1 MLESHTIFLQDRIKE
16 TSYTVGAGSFV
27 LNGASNGFSSFG
39 SVYTNGDNLFYAA
52 TDGTF
57 YEVGSGVYVTGV
69 QNFLIRF
76 PFRSTNNNS
85 IVNFGEGLKEVFVTY
100 PATNSVYSASGLQG
114 YQAPQQSGIAYW
126 STSNILNYDSNFV
139 WDESNDRIGIRKNNP
154 SYTIDIGGTAAQ
166 SIIRSSGLLVG
177 SSGIVFPSGNNGN
190 SSYIG
195 GTQLSH
201 YEPIVLNNLTGSDQI
216 LELSG
221 VAQNNIL
228 LKKQNAGL
236 VFAGPASGCTPPCSP
251 DYPNFRPLTWEDIP
265 KLPIKTI
272 VSSSDSG
279 ELGEMCIDSSYL
291 YIRTISEWRRISL
304 GDSF

>member
-69 QNFLIRF
+69 QNSLIRF

-201 YEPIVLNNLTGSDQI
+201 YEPTALNNLTGSDQI

-279 ELGEMCIDSSYL
+279 QLGEMCIDSSYL
-291 YIRTISEWRRISL
+291 YIRTIAEWRRINL
-304 GDSF
+304 GGSF